1 MAKTFIT
8 KTYGKGKD
16 MKSNTESKDDGGRVV
31 TDDTGP
37 ASVTC
42 GLTRKVSDAVYWGDG
57 TWDKIPFSVEVFTSV
72 TLSCGQTTEEL
83 TSAKERAYEIAWETS
98 EENMGHAVVSH
109 VEDIKGRL
117 FKHLF

>member
-1 MAKTFIT
+1 MTKVFIT
-8 KTYGKGKD
+8 KTTGKGKD
-16 MKSNTESKDDGGRVV
+16 MKTSTESNDKGVV
-31 TDDTGP
+31 TDGSGTG
-37 ASVTC
+37 SVTC
-42 GLTRKVSDAVYWGDG
+42 GLTRKVSDSVYWGDG

-72 TLSCGQTTEEL
+72 TLSCGQTEEEL